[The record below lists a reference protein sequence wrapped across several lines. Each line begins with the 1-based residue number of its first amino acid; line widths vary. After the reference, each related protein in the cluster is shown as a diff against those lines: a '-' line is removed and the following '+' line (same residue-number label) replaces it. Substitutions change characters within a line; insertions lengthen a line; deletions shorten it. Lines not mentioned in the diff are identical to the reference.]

1 MNKLKNNKKFHLR
14 NNSSFSLSKS
24 QSSRSFIHHP
34 MHSFHTDNIGSLY
47 TDADHIDRTSSTPIP
62 EHSMRR
68 PISLTVLEKYFS
80 DICSSINQKN
90 SIDLQ
95 LLNKISTMKDVL
107 KDCLNSIDDL
117 SLEIYLLINSSL
129 QDLQHIKSQGSCS
142 ITPILMNKLLQIA
155 LLIETGNFRSKSEPA
170 AQFTEQIEDLDLNL
184 DLESELESKVGKVTV
199 RVLNLWKKIVTVQ
212 KESGIICCCFLLLY
226 CEIDRAIRVSPYF
239 KVKFDKAINIM
250 KDYCSNPG
258 YVVTVVR
265 KTRDYIDRGL
275 ISSEIFMR
283 ISSSLKKIS
292 SQDVKNMDR
301 TMTGFILYELVLFA
315 LRYYNYVS
323 KKKNESSS
331 VDLKISPIKSQDSVN
346 NESYL
351 NHSQFESFPTNFS
364 VEGGLSPIK
373 SHSPV
378 QNSAKPAQTALLSE
392 KFKSPVKYINKS
404 SSNLSKQSPNK
415 PAIVSRSTNSPLK
428 SSPTKGL
435 GGKKNEIIKKSPL
448 KTSFLR
454 FQRESLENTSS
465 SSPSGLLKAKF
476 VAKEEK
482 PASVL
487 YGNCI
492 QEFFKNFI
500 TKKISIDLGNDL
512 FGNGKSKEQI
522 ILQNRE
528 SWMKEFEQQVGIIRK
543 NALKKLC
550 EENKFLNEISKAKK
564 QVNNDV

>member
-34 MHSFHTDNIGSLY
+34 VHSLHADNIGSLY
-47 TDADHIDRTSSTPIP
+47 TDAEIIDRTSSTPVP
-62 EHSMRR
+62 EHSIRR

-80 DICSSINQKN
+80 DICSSINQKD
-90 SIDLQ
+90 SIDVQ

-107 KDCLNSIDDL
+107 RDCLNSIDDL
-117 SLEIYLLINSSL
+117 SLEIYSLINSAF
-129 QDLQHIKSQGSCS
+129 QDLQHIKSQGSS
-142 ITPILMNKLLQIA
+142 TINPILMNKLLQIA

-170 AQFTEQIEDLDLNL
+170 AKFTEQLEDLDPNL
-184 DLESELESKVGKVTV
+184 DLETELESRVAKVTV
-199 RVLNLWKKIVTVQ
+199 RVLNLWKKIVTIQ

-239 KVKFDKAINIM
+239 KVRFDKAINIM

-283 ISSSLKKIS
+283 IQSSLSKIK
-292 SQDVKNMDR
+292 SQDVKSMDR

-315 LRYYNYVS
+315 LEYYNYTR
-323 KKKNESSS
+323 KKNELSS
-331 VDLKISPIKSQDSVN
+331 VDIKFSPTKSQDSIN
-346 NESYL
+346 QESSF
-351 NHSQFESFPTNFS
+351 NHSHFESFPTNFS
-364 VEGGLSPIK
+364 VEAGLSPIK

-378 QNSAKPAQTALLSE
+378 LSTSKPAKAPLSSE
-392 KFKSPVKYINKS
+392 KSKSPTKYINKS
-404 SSNLSKQSPNK
+404 SSSILKRSPNK
-415 PAIVSRSTNSPLK
+415 AGFTSLSTNSPLK
-428 SSPTKGL
+428 PSPTKAI
-435 GGKKNEIIKKSPL
+435 GGRKHEVTKRSPL
-448 KTSFLR
+448 KTNFLR
-454 FQRESLENTSS
+454 FQRESLENTTS
-465 SSPSGLLKAKF
+465 SSPSGMLRAKF
-476 VAKEEK
+476 AVKVEEK
-482 PASVL
+482 PASVQ

-492 QEFFKNFI
+492 EEMFKNFI
-500 TKKISIDLGNDL
+500 AKKISIDLGNEL
-512 FGNGKSKEQI
+512 FGRGKSKEQI

-528 SWMKEFEQQVGIIRK
+528 IWMKEFEQQVRIIRQ

-550 EENKFLNEISKAKK
+550 EENKFLTEICKAKK
-564 QVNNDV
+564 QV